1 MDLDRRDDV
10 LSFAFFSPS
19 APETHSCSACT
30 APAEHIF
37 PLLDFTE
44 ALQLSSSFFAKNKTN
59 NSFITFR
66 VKLVPAEHAEN
77 SNGTII

>member
-1 MDLDRRDDV
+1 MDLDRTDDV

-19 APETHSCSACT
+19 APETHSCGACT

-44 ALQLSSSFFAKNKTN
+44 ALQSSSSSFSAKEEKKTKQIVI
-59 NSFITFR
+59 SQ
-66 VKLVPAEHAEN
+66 LSE
-77 SNGTII
+77 